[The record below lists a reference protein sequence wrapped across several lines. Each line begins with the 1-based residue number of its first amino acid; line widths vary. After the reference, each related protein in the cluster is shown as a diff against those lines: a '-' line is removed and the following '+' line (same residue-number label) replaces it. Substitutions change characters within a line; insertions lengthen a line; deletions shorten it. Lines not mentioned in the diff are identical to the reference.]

1 MNAFTHVYSAI
12 YLLYALTAFIST
24 LTFSKFNHAYKY
36 IYYKPMDIIYGKL
49 VLVLSIVLLVLV
61 YKTVRNDLNNKNE

>member
-1 MNAFTHVYSAI
+1 MNAFTHVYSTT
-12 YLLYALTAFIST
+12 YFLYAFTTFIST

-49 VLVLSIVLLVLV
+49 VLVLSIILLVLV
-61 YKTVRNDLNNKNE
+61 YKTVRSDLEK